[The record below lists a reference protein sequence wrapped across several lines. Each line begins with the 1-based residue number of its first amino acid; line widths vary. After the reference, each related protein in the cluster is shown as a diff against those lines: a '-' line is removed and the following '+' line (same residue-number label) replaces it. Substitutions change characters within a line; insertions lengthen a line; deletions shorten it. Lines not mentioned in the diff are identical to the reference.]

1 MSMETRAPFRKIV
14 GKTYPIVGEIVV
26 RRMHGKQLYGIDGTR
41 YTTPQ
46 VEERLIITIE
56 RDSKTVGWA
65 QVAVPAAPDPDAKP
79 PRSADDPTLAAE
91 LAELFGV

>member
-1 MSMETRAPFRKIV
+1 MSTETRAPFRKIV

-46 VEERLIITIE
+46 VEVRLIITIE
-56 RDSKTVGWA
+56 RGGEAVGWA
-65 QVAVPAAPDPDAKP
+65 QVAMPPDLDAESGP
-79 PRSADDPTLAAE
+79 SS
-91 LAELFGV
+91 G